1 MGASRIFIVDRVV
14 FLTIGNSDKKTVF
27 FIINC
32 AIFIMRVTL
41 TKHLGLEDAY
51 CRGPRLPLGRGRDH
65 PPPCCDHYC
74 DYFVVIMIVIIIVIF
89 W

>member
-1 MGASRIFIVDRVV
+1 MGALRIFIVDRAV
-14 FLTIGNSDKKTVF
+14 FLTLENSD
-27 FIINC
+27 IINC

-51 CRGPRLPLGRGRDH
+51 CRGPQLPLGPGRDH
-65 PPPCCDHYC
+65 PPPSCDHYC